1 MNKLLLLL
9 AFAVLVAWW
18 WAPLDSLPELLEW
31 VRGRGFEGVLIIGAI
46 YVAATV
52 LMIPGS
58 ILGLAIGAV
67 FGPWWGL
74 LIVSPASVLGATIA
88 FLLGRGLLL
97 ARVEKKMVGSRRFDA
112 LSTAIERE
120 GFKVLV
126 LIRLS
131 PVFPFTVVN
140 YAFGLTRLKL
150 PTYVLGSFIGMLPGT
165 FMYVYLGAMVGDVA
179 LLASGQMPTTTPAE
193 TTLKWVGLV
202 ATVVVTVLVTRIARR
217 KLSAEVSE
225 SK

>member
-1 MNKLLLLL
+1 
-9 AFAVLVAWW
+9 
-18 WAPLDSLPELLEW
+18 
-31 VRGRGFEGVLIIGAI
+31 
-46 YVAATV
+46 
-52 LMIPGS
+52 MIPGS
-58 ILGLAIGAV
+58 MLGLAIGAV

-179 LLASGQMPTTTPAE
+179 LLASGQLPTTTPAE

-202 ATVVVTVLVTRIARR
+202 ATVAVTVLVTRIARR